1 MWYVPIIP
9 GATPSPNAS
18 PILLHPPSTS
28 VMAAPPPRVGRRP
41 RLWFPLPTEIHQVIL
56 AYLSQHDLTVC
67 AQLNKYFNTLS
78 TPLVWK
84 TIHIKSLTKLDLF
97 KQPSS
102 QLALLLNARHVGEV
116 HLLHKDL
123 FDIFIPPSALPVP
136 YRHSY
141 TDGIAPIKHKRALPC
156 KNIRHLKVYRYTDGV
171 FHDLCD
177 YPPLV
182 SLSDRMQRDL
192 IDLVAGNSKLKSL
205 EVYSQMSSQTLLH
218 LVHNSPISIRA
229 FYFGCAMNAVVARF
243 LLTYLPGHIK
253 HLVMDSIDSEMDH
266 DEVLNDYLE
275 TQFPAVDHSGLEGLY
290 INGDFRGF
298 EEYILMPFLDTC
310 TNLKQF
316 EGPGIGCYRFKSIR
330 EALERRGIHLQTLRL
345 RDLRQGTRSE
355 DHAIALSVK
364 ASSRWTHI
372 HLLKCPKA
380 GPLTVMALRHR
391 CDYLETVSL
400 DHCQGLTS
408 AHLLLILQ
416 HAKVLQKFSTFSYS
430 NRGKHLT
437 TPPLDAVDMLGTDW
451 ATTSL
456 RVFMC
461 RVQVPRTLS
470 QMMGIPWHATSPEHS
485 RQVQRHFFRQLA
497 RQPEL
502 EELRLGTDHGDQKSW
517 QYFQC
522 NSLEMTLQ
530 SGLDELCSLE
540 KIRVL
545 DIKLLNH
552 YASIRELEWMQ
563 RNWPDLQCVEGICR
577 DMVGAMAINVWRKK
591 AKPGFKIAKPIA

>member
-1 MWYVPIIP
+1 MWYAPIIP
-9 GATPSPNAS
+9 SVTPSPSMS
-18 PILLHPPSTS
+18 PILLPSPS
-28 VMAAPPPRVGRRP
+28 IPVKAPTLPRVGRQP
-41 RLWFPLPTEIHQVIL
+41 RLWFSLPTEIHQAIL

-67 AQLNKYFNTLS
+67 AQLNRYFNTLC

-84 TIHIKSLTKLDLF
+84 TIHIKSLAKLNQF
-97 KQPSS
+97 KRPSS
-102 QLALLLNARHVGEV
+102 QLALLLNAKYVSYV

-123 FDIFIPPSALPVP
+123 FDIFIPPSTLPVP
-136 YRHSY
+136 HRHSY
-141 TDGIAPIKHKRALPC
+141 TDGIAPIKLERAMPC
-156 KNIRHLKVYRYTDGV
+156 KNIRHLKVHRFTDGV
-171 FHDLCD
+171 FHDVCD
-177 YPPLV
+177 YPPLA
-182 SLSDRMQRDL
+182 SLSSRMQRDL
-192 IDLVAGNSKLKSL
+192 IDLVAGNPKLKSL

-218 LVHNSPISIRA
+218 LVHNSPTNIRA

-266 DEVLNDYLE
+266 DKVLNDYLE

-298 EEYILMPFLDTC
+298 EEYILMPFLDSC
-310 TNLKQF
+310 SNLRQF
-316 EGPGIGCYRFKSIR
+316 EGPGISCYRIKSIR
-330 EALERRGIHLQTLRL
+330 ESLERRGIRLQTLRL
-345 RDLRQGTRSE
+345 RDLHQGSRSE
-355 DHAIALSVK
+355 DHSIAHSVK
-364 ASSRWTHI
+364 ASSRWIQI

-380 GPLTVMALRHR
+380 GPLTATALRHR

-400 DHCQGLTS
+400 DHCPRLTS
-408 AHLLLILQ
+408 AHLLLILH

-430 NRGKHLT
+430 NRGKHST

-456 RVFMC
+456 RVFVC

-470 QMMGIPWHATSPEHS
+470 QMMGPEHATSPEHS
-485 RQVQRHFFRQLA
+485 RQVQCHFFRQLA
-497 RQPEL
+497 RQTLL
-502 EELRLGTDHGDQKSW
+502 EELRLGTDHGDRKSW

-530 SGLDELCSLE
+530 SGLDELRGLD

-563 RNWPDLQCVEGICR
+563 RNWPGLQCVEGICR
-577 DMVGAMAINVWRKK
+577 DMVGAMVINAWRKK
-591 AKPGFKIAKPIA
+591 AMPGFKIAKPIA